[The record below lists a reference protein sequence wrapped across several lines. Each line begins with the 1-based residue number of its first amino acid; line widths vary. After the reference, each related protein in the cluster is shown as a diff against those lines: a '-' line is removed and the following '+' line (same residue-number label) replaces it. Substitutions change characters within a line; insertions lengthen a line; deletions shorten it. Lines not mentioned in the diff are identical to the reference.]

1 MSKAIVPN
9 LTERV
14 KMKLRHFLGCLLLIL
29 TTACVPA
36 SKLSG
41 PNHPPPS
48 IHATNPPAT
57 AAGPTAAMPTATP
70 PPTLQPTSTPLLF
83 PTPAASPTAL
93 PVTRQTPLT
102 LMLHRSHAKFDAV
115 AFLRDFIAL
124 AQQSDLRVVT
134 YRQIAEEPAI
144 TATEQGRLL
153 IFTIDDI
160 YLRYPMD
167 PSVREM
173 IALLKEAGY
182 PGVLGIITEGDYAYP
197 ETVAT
202 LEELTALGWEV
213 ASHSDTHRNLRD
225 IQKIAP
231 KGIYPEIKASLDKLE
246 KALGLRPITLILPE
260 GQMTQGDQQL
270 KRADLLWIVGINGG
284 VTYETTATYY
294 YVGREGPAGDAA
306 TTFAVMQKRFT
317 P

>member
-1 MSKAIVPN
+1 MSKPIVPN

-36 SKLSG
+36 SELSD
-41 PNHPPPS
+41 PNHPPLS
-48 IHATNPPAT
+48 THTANPPAT
-57 AAGPTAAMPTATP
+57 AAPTAAVSTATP
-70 PPTLQPTSTPLLF
+70 PPTLEPTFTPLLF

-93 PVTRQTPLT
+93 PATRQTPMT

-124 AQQSDLRVVT
+124 AQQSNLHVVT
-134 YRQIAEEPAI
+134 YRQIAENPDI
-144 TATEQGRLL
+144 TATDRGNLL

-167 PSVREM
+167 SSVREM

-182 PGVLGIITEGDYAYP
+182 PGVVGIITEGDYAYP

-202 LEELTALGWEV
+202 LKELTALGWEV

-225 IQKIAP
+225 IQKISP

-246 KALGLRPITLILPE
+246 TALGTRPITLILPE

-306 TTFAVMQKRFT
+306 TTFAVMQKRFA

>member
-1 MSKAIVPN
+1 MSNTIVPN
-9 LTERV
+9 LMERV
-14 KMKLRHFLGCLLLIL
+14 KMKLCHILGCLLLIL
-29 TTACVPA
+29 TTACAPA
-36 SKLSG
+36 SELSD
-41 PNHPPPS
+41 PNPPPS
-48 IHATNPPAT
+48 IHASNPPAT
-57 AAGPTAAMPTATP
+57 AAGPTAAMPTVTP
-70 PPTLQPTSTPLLF
+70 PPTLEPTSTPILF
-83 PTPAASPTAL
+83 PTPAASSTAL
-93 PVTRQTPLT
+93 PVTRQTPMT

-124 AQQSDLRVVT
+124 VRQSDLRVVN
-134 YRQIAEEPAI
+134 YRQIAENPDL

-182 PGVLGIITEGDYAYP
+182 PGVLGIITEDDYAYP

-202 LEELTALGWEV
+202 LKELTALGWEV
-213 ASHSDTHRNLRD
+213 ASHSDTHCNLRD

-231 KGIYPEIKASLDKLE
+231 KGIYPEIKTSLDKLE
-246 KALGLRPITLILPE
+246 KTLGLRPITLILPE

-270 KRADLLWIVGINGG
+270 KRANLLWIVGINGG

-294 YVGREGPAGDAA
+294 YVGREGPSGDAA
-306 TTFAVMQKRFT
+306 TTFAIMQQRFAR
-317 P
+317 

>member
-1 MSKAIVPN
+1 
-9 LTERV
+9 
-14 KMKLRHFLGCLLLIL
+14 MKLARVLIYLLLVL
-29 TTACVPA
+29 NTACLPT
-36 SKLSG
+36 SKLD
-41 PNHPPPS
+41 NLVHPPS
-48 IHATNPPAT
+48 ATPTARPAAT
-57 AAGPTAAMPTATP
+57 AAQAAIQISTATP
-70 PPTLQPTSTPLLF
+70 LPSPTASPLPTLF
-83 PTPAASPTAL
+83 PSLAASPTAL
-93 PVTRQTPLT
+93 PIKRQTPMT

-134 YRQIAEEPAI
+134 YRQIAENPAI

-167 PSVREM
+167 SSVQEM

-182 PGVLGIITEGDYAYP
+182 PGVVGIITEGDYAYP

-202 LEELTALGWEV
+202 LKELTALGWEV
-213 ASHSDTHRNLRD
+213 ASHSDTHRNLRE
-225 IQKIAP
+225 IQKISP
-231 KGIYPEIKASLDKLE
+231 KGIYPEIKTSLDKLE
-246 KALGLRPITLILPE
+246 KTLGARPITLILPE

-270 KRADLLWIVGINGG
+270 KRANLLWIVGINGG

-306 TTFAVMQKRFT
+306 TTFAVMQKRFA

>member
-1 MSKAIVPN
+1 
-9 LTERV
+9 
-14 KMKLRHFLGCLLLIL
+14 MKLRHILGCLLLIL
-29 TTACVPA
+29 TTACLPA
-36 SKLSG
+36 CKQSG
-41 PNHPPPS
+41 PKHPPLSTPANNS
-48 IHATNPPAT
+48 PAT
-57 AAGPTAAMPTATP
+57 ATPTTAVSSATP
-70 PPTLQPTSTPLLF
+70 PPTLEPTFTPLLF
-83 PTPAASPTAL
+83 PTLAASPTPL
-93 PVTRQTPLT
+93 PVTRQTPMT

-124 AQQSDLRVVT
+124 VQQSDLRVVT
-134 YRQIAEEPAI
+134 YRQIAENPAM

-160 YLRYPMD
+160 YLRYPID
-167 PSVREM
+167 SSVREM

-202 LEELTALGWEV
+202 LKELTALGWEV
-213 ASHSDTHRNLRD
+213 ASHSDTHRNLRQ
-225 IQKIAP
+225 IQKISP
-231 KGIYPEIKASLDKLE
+231 KGIYPEIKTSLDKLE
-246 KALGLRPITLILPE
+246 KTLGARPITLILPE

-270 KRADLLWIVGINGG
+270 KRANLLWIVGINGG

-306 TTFAVMQKRFT
+306 TTFAIMQKRFA